1 MTLATGLATAP
12 TAAAVTALPRE
23 EWTRA
28 EAAHVARAHDL
39 TGAYRDRRA
48 RGATHAVEDFLFTY
62 YPVKPGLLARW
73 SPGVGVVL
81 ADAADSRLATARWFT
96 ERDGV
101 VALDP
106 VTFLAD
112 RGGAVRFHRSL
123 LSAVEE
129 RPARFDCFGLHEWA
143 MVYGEAAGEH
153 RHALPLRLGEKG
165 TDEVVRSHRLVC
177 SHIDAFRFFT
187 DAARPLNA
195 TTPTRESQIELDQGG
210 CLHVGMDL
218 LKTAIHLGPA
228 VPGELA
234 LDAFALARDI
244 RVLDM
249 RASPYD
255 VSSFGLEP
263 VAIETPAGKA
273 AYVAAQRE
281 LAERSAPLRRRLL
294 QVCER
299 LLDSPAP

>member
-1 MTLATGLATAP
+1 MSLAPGT
-12 TAAAVTALPRE
+12 TAAATTTATTTLARPDWR
-23 EWTRA
+23 RA
-28 EAAHVARAHDL
+28 EAAHVARAENL

-73 SPGVGVVL
+73 SPGVGVAL
-81 ADAADSRLATARWFT
+81 ADAADSRLATVRWFV
-96 ERDGV
+96 EHDGV

-106 VTFLAD
+106 RTFLAD
-112 RGGAVRFHRSL
+112 RGGAVRFHRTL
-123 LSAVEE
+123 LAAVEE

-143 MVYGEAAGEH
+143 MVYGEAPGEH
-153 RHALPLRLGEKG
+153 RHALPLRLGERG

-187 DAARPLNA
+187 DAAQPLNA
-195 TTPTRESQIELDQGG
+195 TTPTRETQVELDQGG

-273 AYVAAQRE
+273 AYVAAQRD
-281 LAERSAPLRRRLL
+281 LAERSAPVRRRLL
-294 QVCER
+294 RVCET

>member
-1 MTLATGLATAP
+1 MSLAPDVVETTTP
-12 TAAAVTALPRE
+12 TVVARRDWME
-23 EWTRA
+23 A
-28 EAAHVARAHDL
+28 EARHVARAEEL
-39 TGAYRDRRA
+39 TSAYRDRRA

-73 SPGVGVVL
+73 SPGVGVAL
-81 ADAADSRLATARWFT
+81 ADAADNRLAAARWFG
-96 ERDGV
+96 EHDGV

-106 VTFLAD
+106 AAFLAD
-112 RGGAVRFHRSL
+112 RGGAVRFHRTL
-123 LSAVEE
+123 LSGVEE

-143 MVYGEAAGEH
+143 MVYGEAAGQH
-153 RHALPLRLGEKG
+153 RHALPLRLGERA

-187 DAARPLNA
+187 DAAQPLNA
-195 TTPTRESQIELDQGG
+195 TRPTRETQVELDQGG

-255 VSSFGLEP
+255 VSSFGLDP

-281 LAERSAPLRRRLL
+281 LAERSAPVRRRLL
-294 QVCER
+294 AVCES
-299 LLDSPAP
+299 LLGPPAP